1 MVNEVKMLKL
11 NSAGGRSR
19 TVTRL
24 PSLDFES
31 SASTNSTTSA
41 SYFSRGYGFTQ
52 IHLSKFLS
60 KSVNQTER
68 HYTRIFCSCI
78 KGFWQTV
85 GNFNPFRQHVAIP

>member
-1 MVNEVKMLKL
+1 
-11 NSAGGRSR
+11 
-19 TVTRL
+19 
-24 PSLDFES
+24 
-31 SASTNSTTSA
+31 
-41 SYFSRGYGFTQ
+41 
-52 IHLSKFLS
+52 LSKFLS